1 MELKELY
8 NESLKILGVTNAEEI
23 PKALYQE
30 MLSNTFTLHNKFK
43 ELVDIDLTKD
53 YMQMI
58 FQYYL
63 ADREEKKQDYTPA
76 SQGRLLA
83 KLTKSEH
90 EKVCLDLCAGSG
102 SLTIQ
107 KWVENPLLK
116 FICKEI
122 DENVIPMLLFN
133 LSIRNIEGEVVQENI
148 ITEKVMNIYRLE
160 KGNEFSFVKKVD
172 KQLLKAD
179 TCVSNPPFN
188 IKWEDS
194 GLGILQTR
202 FAKYGVPPESNANL
216 LFLLTGFRDVE
227 ERASF
232 IFPNSLLM
240 SNNKYEKEIIK
251 NLVEYNQVES
261 LIICPNKMFESVD
274 IGTTII
280 TLNKKKT
287 NATISMVDARKIF
300 TEENREQRG
309 QYGGASHTNRV
320 YTKKIHTFSEENI
333 ENILQKLKSSSVSIE
348 EIRKEDY
355 VLNVGKYLEIEMPE
369 VESREYSH
377 IMNDLNRVIRQKN
390 CFKLTINETL
400 ARSMGFDDKLF
411 KNTKDENKS
420 QFEEN
425 IKKITGQSIEQNNY
439 ISFSKNKNEIKFE
452 NKSNNEIS
460 PILPMLLQSWK
471 QHIIFLNVEENR
483 YLAELRDKALQELMS
498 GKIEL

>member
-1 MELKELY
+1 
-8 NESLKILGVTNAEEI
+8 
-23 PKALYQE
+23 
-30 MLSNTFTLHNKFK
+30 
-43 ELVDIDLTKD
+43 
-53 YMQMI
+53 
-58 FQYYL
+58 
-63 ADREEKKQDYTPA
+63 
-76 SQGRLLA
+76 
-83 KLTKSEH
+83 
-90 EKVCLDLCAGSG
+90 
-102 SLTIQ
+102 
-107 KWVENPLLK
+107 
-116 FICKEI
+116 
-122 DENVIPMLLFN
+122 
-133 LSIRNIEGEVVQENI
+133 
-148 ITEKVMNIYRLE
+148 
-160 KGNEFSFVKKVD
+160 
-172 KQLLKAD
+172 
-179 TCVSNPPFN
+179 
-188 IKWEDS
+188 
-194 GLGILQTR
+194 
-202 FAKYGVPPESNANL
+202 
-216 LFLLTGFRDVE
+216 
-227 ERASF
+227 
-232 IFPNSLLM
+232 
-240 SNNKYEKEIIK
+240 
-251 NLVEYNQVES
+251 
-261 LIICPNKMFESVD
+261 MFESVD

-320 YTKKIHTFSEENI
+320 YTKKNHTFSEENI

-400 ARSMGFDDKLF
+400 ARSIGFDDKLF